1 MFAVSLVSVLVRS
14 LLQICNERGIVP
26 MEVMNMA
33 KQEGQTR
40 PARIQVQM
48 SEDVAAQLQ
57 SLSVE
62 TGLPRVLLGSM
73 ALSIGVVSI
82 RSALEAA
89 KSGDA
94 MAQVPGF
101 QAGLSSVLAGY
112 KLEGDDEVE
121 KV

>member
-1 MFAVSLVSVLVRS
+1 
-14 LLQICNERGIVP
+14 VP
-26 MEVMNMA
+26 VEVVNMA

-40 PARIQVQM
+40 PARIQVQLA
-48 SEDVAAQLQ
+48 EDVAAQLQ
-57 SLSVE
+57 ALSVE

-94 MAQVPGF
+94 MAQVPEF
-101 QAGLSSVLAGY
+101 QEALSVVLAGY
-112 KLEGDDEVE
+112 NTEGD
-121 KV
+121 K